1 MANLIYILLAVT
13 VLGAAIAALHIRSLV
28 RSVLALG
35 IGSASLATIL
45 FLLNFP
51 YAGGFELSV
60 GTGLISILILI
71 GISLTE
77 AREETVDGA

>member
-1 MANLIYILLAVT
+1 MANLIYFLLVVT
-13 VLGAAIAALHIRSLV
+13 VFCCAIAALRIRSLV

-35 IGSASLATIL
+35 IGSASLATL
-45 FLLNFP
+45 FFLLDFP

-77 AREETVDGA
+77 AREEIEHEA